1 MSHNLKYNDYIER
14 VTNKLKKRMYVFKN
28 LTNISELK
36 KIKIQYQALIESKLV
51 IVFLYGEEHMNLF

>member
-51 IVFLYGEEHMNLF
+51 IVFLYGEEHRNLF